1 MTHDVLVLGAG
12 HNGLVAAVFL
22 ARAGLRV
29 IVLEEKP
36 TVGGACK
43 TERPFARAP
52 DLKASTGA
60 YLLGLMPP
68 ELIAKLGID
77 VPVVRRDP
85 HYFLP
90 TMPGAGGKYLLFG
103 SDRDAMKRGFAR
115 FFSDRDWRA
124 NEALQAELAAIR
136 ADVAATWLAEPLS
149 IEETAERH
157 VRAELRSAFV
167 DLCRKPIADYLARF
181 DFESDLLRAMY
192 AVTDGFS
199 GSTGTWNTPGTG
211 MNFLIHNMCR
221 LPGSDGTWAL
231 VRGGMGTVTAR
242 LADAARAAGATI
254 ETGARVERILVER
267 NGSSAAGGA
276 VRGVVLDD
284 GREVRASTVVCN
296 ADPFRMRE
304 LVGRALLPGAYNARL
319 DGYARDGT
327 TMKVNLALAGLP
339 KFWCLA
345 ADGNYEAAYGP
356 TIHLLPDERNVLAS
370 LERSFADVKAGRLP
384 EFPTIE
390 WYIHTTLDPTMKDE
404 QGHHNSAL
412 FVQWIPYA
420 LGEGKHWETE
430 EASYVKHLLSI
441 CDRFAPGT
449 SELVVDAMALT
460 PPKIEQH
467 FGITRGHIHHVDN
480 QFGFADRLPYATP
493 IAGLY
498 SCSAGTHP
506 AGSVIG
512 CAGHNAAMRVLADRG
527 SAGRS
532 VGRPAGLPPPSGPRG

>member
-22 ARAGLRV
+22 ARAGLDV
-29 IVLEEKP
+29 IVLEEKS

-52 DLKASTGA
+52 NLQTSTGA

-77 VPVVRRDP
+77 VPIVRRDP

-90 TMPGAGGKYLLFG
+90 TTPSAGGKYLLFG
-103 SDRDAMKRGFAR
+103 SDAAAMRRGFTR
-115 FFSDRDWRA
+115 FFSERDWRA
-124 NEALQAELAAIR
+124 NEALQTEVAAIR
-136 ADVAATWLAEPLS
+136 DDVAPTWLEEPLS
-149 IEETAERH
+149 IEETAEQY
-157 VRAELRSAFV
+157 VRPALRSVFV
-167 DLCRKPIADYLARF
+167 DLCCKPIADYLARF

-199 GSTGTWNTPGTG
+199 GSTGTWTTPGTG
-211 MNFLIHNMCR
+211 MNFLVHNMCR
-221 LPGSDGTWAL
+221 IPGADGTWSL

-242 LADAARAAGATI
+242 IADAALAAGATI
-254 ETGARVERILVER
+254 ETGRRVERILVD
-267 NGSSAAGGA
+267 GSVSGGA

-284 GREVRASTVVCN
+284 GSEVRANTVVCN
-296 ADPFRMRE
+296 ADPFRMRD
-304 LVGRALLPGAYNARL
+304 LVGRALLPVPYNARL

-327 TMKVNLALAGLP
+327 TMKVNLALKGLP
-339 KFWCLA
+339 KFSCLM
-345 ADGNYEAAYGP
+345 ADGAHAAAAYGP
-356 TIHLLPDERNVLAS
+356 TIHLLPDEGDVLAS
-370 LERSFADVKAGRLP
+370 LERSFADVQAGRLP

-404 QGHHNSAL
+404 LGQHNSAL
-412 FVQWIPYA
+412 FVQWVPYA
-420 LGEGKHWETE
+420 LSGGKSWETE
-430 EASYVKHLLSI
+430 EAGYVKHLLSI

-449 SELVVDAMALT
+449 SELVVDVMALT

-512 CAGHNAAMRVLADRG
+512 CAGHNAAMRVLGDRASSG
-527 SAGRS
+527 KARRS
-532 VGRPAGLPPPSGPRG
+532 